1 MLAKVTRVRDPNL
14 KYTPATLENRRLF
27 RQNKLRNRRN
37 SNKRLTTSLKRRRR
51 WSRNPTLEE
60 GHAPGGVVPIVS
72 FFSGKEACTV
82 LLTQVNTAHTVPEV
96 LVQLKHSYGYGGS
109 GQKASYAHST
119 TDRNAG
125 LGLTGWLGPVLDFSR
140 FRGCQRSATGQ
151 EAPALGL
158 TPAGTNDL
166 RCPRVVVQGPSL
178 LHRGD
183 VVTDRR
189 LACAHALRPRASP
202 GDVRRQLEVRCAG
215 DFVSV
220 FLCCFCCSC
229 VRAAAGWCCCGNET
243 GESSPEDGGP
253 DAAGA
258 GEFPI
263 TLVDLLG
270 GEAPKRAAQER
281 SEAQKAQEAT
291 LASIEVESKKTSA
304 EPKEPAAV
312 TQIDFSKYSKKA
324 VSYLAR
330 NFYNLKYV
338 ALVLAFGINFMLLFY
353 KLTTFGDDEEA
364 AEGSGE
370 DLMGLASGMGSGLVD
385 AVLEGGS
392 GDGGNGEG
400 EEDGEDPLEKV
411 EVDEDFFY
419 MEHVMRIA
427 ACLHSLVSL
436 CLLIAYSHLK
446 IPLAI
451 FKREKEIARR
461 LEFDGRFIAE
471 QPEDDDIKSHWDK
484 LVISAKTFPV
494 NYWDKFVKKK
504 VSIKTFLLLNCKL
517 PPEAEQVQRGLL
529 EVVPMVVVF
538 FESVKTRTT
547 LQRRPASARRDRKQ
561 LHNKIRTLPGPG
573 ST

>member
-1 MLAKVTRVRDPNL
+1 M
-14 KYTPATLENRRLF
+14 
-27 RQNKLRNRRN
+27 
-37 SNKRLTTSLKRRRR
+37 
-51 WSRNPTLEE
+51 
-60 GHAPGGVVPIVS
+60 GV
-72 FFSGKEACTV
+72 
-82 LLTQVNTAHTVPEV
+82 
-96 LVQLKHSYGYGGS
+96 
-109 GQKASYAHST
+109 
-119 TDRNAG
+119 
-125 LGLTGWLGPVLDFSR
+125 
-140 FRGCQRSATGQ
+140 
-151 EAPALGL
+151 
-158 TPAGTNDL
+158 
-166 RCPRVVVQGPSL
+166 
-178 LHRGD
+178 
-183 VVTDRR
+183 
-189 LACAHALRPRASP
+189 
-202 GDVRRQLEVRCAG
+202 
-215 DFVSV
+215 
-220 FLCCFCCSC
+220 
-229 VRAAAGWCCCGNET
+229 ET

-436 CLLIAYSHLK
+436 CMLIAYSHLK
-446 IPLAI
+446 VPLAI

-504 VSIKTFLLLNCKL
+504 RNPCENRVSNNIGNNKVSIKTFLLLNCKL

-538 FESVKTRTT
+538 FESVNTRTT
-547 LQRRPASARRDRKQ
+547 LQRRPASARRDRNQ

>member
-1 MLAKVTRVRDPNL
+1 MRRRSGICCHGNKNNNNNNNRERYREETRGTPMAQSTYCPGSSNVTTIAEGLARAKKKKTESCECQTRQVTTGTRRRTSDGDEGHIFSPRHHHMAIAPKKDPSRSHFPALGKLFPSANGSRPHNIAP
-14 KYTPATLENRRLF
+14 TPAQLPPNGTH
-27 RQNKLRNRRN
+27 
-37 SNKRLTTSLKRRRR
+37 ST
-51 WSRNPTLEE
+51 W
-60 GHAPGGVVPIVS
+60 APNGTYVGGVVIFRFPE
-72 FFSGKEACTV
+72 EARTNFCHTFQPANTLPGVATDAPKSAFV
-82 LLTQVNTAHTVPEV
+82 LLHNWQLEIKEKFCPLPPTVREAAKVVPPSPFEEEGVKRQAHNPNPYEKDQLDRAKVLPAKPDKGLSSSLSSETPTPRQTA
-96 LVQLKHSYGYGGS
+96 S
-109 GQKASYAHST
+109 
-119 TDRNAG
+119 
-125 LGLTGWLGPVLDFSR
+125 
-140 FRGCQRSATGQ
+140 TGQ
-151 EAPALGL
+151 
-158 TPAGTNDL
+158 
-166 RCPRVVVQGPSL
+166 
-178 LHRGD
+178 
-183 VVTDRR
+183 
-189 LACAHALRPRASP
+189 
-202 GDVRRQLEVRCAG
+202 
-215 DFVSV
+215 
-220 FLCCFCCSC
+220 
-229 VRAAAGWCCCGNET
+229 T

-291 LASIEVESKKTSA
+291 LSSIEVESKKTSA
-304 EPKEPAAV
+304 EPKEPTAV

-385 AVLEGGS
+385 AVLEG
-392 GDGGNGEG
+392 
-400 EEDGEDPLEKV
+400 
-411 EVDEDFFY
+411 
-419 MEHVMRIA
+419 MMRIA

>member
-1 MLAKVTRVRDPNL
+1 MIFITISYVV
-14 KYTPATLENRRLF
+14 
-27 RQNKLRNRRN
+27 KLHE
-37 SNKRLTTSLKRRRR
+37 S
-51 WSRNPTLEE
+51 
-60 GHAPGGVVPIVS
+60 
-72 FFSGKEACTV
+72 
-82 LLTQVNTAHTVPEV
+82 
-96 LVQLKHSYGYGGS
+96 
-109 GQKASYAHST
+109 
-119 TDRNAG
+119 
-125 LGLTGWLGPVLDFSR
+125 
-140 FRGCQRSATGQ
+140 
-151 EAPALGL
+151 PALS
-158 TPAGTNDL
+158 
-166 RCPRVVVQGPSL
+166 PS
-178 LHRGD
+178 
-183 VVTDRR
+183 
-189 LACAHALRPRASP
+189 S
-202 GDVRRQLEVRCAG
+202 
-215 DFVSV
+215 SV
-220 FLCCFCCSC
+220 E
-229 VRAAAGWCCCGNET
+229 ET

-338 ALVLAFGINFMLLFY
+338 ALVLAFGVNFMLLFY

-392 GDGGNGEG
+392 GEGGNGEG

-436 CLLIAYSHLK
+436 CMLIAYSHLK
-446 IPLAI
+446 VPLAI

-484 LVISAKTFPV
+484 LDISAKTFPV
-494 NYWDKFVKKK
+494 NYWDKFVKKKRNPCENRVSNNIGNNK

-538 FESVKTRTT
+538 FESVNTRTT
-547 LQRRPASARRDRKQ
+547 LQRRPASARRDRNQ